1 MAIGMKMGT
10 TLTDKF
16 IVLLWF
22 VVIIFSYIWIQFKK
36 EIMKK
41 IILFT
46 FLLLNLNLFAQ
57 SKKEI
62 IQTLTTRIDS
72 LKLEI
77 TNRDIKFEKEQASS
91 NSNKE
96 LMLLNISKLENNIL
110 VLNAK
115 IDSTKKN
122 NEQLQENITQ
132 LKSKL
137 LVLNDSIVILKKEN
151 KLASNLSLS
160 SSDDFKIKIKAAFE
174 KIKNDEYTNNLFD
187 NFSVEQD
194 IIKDSFKEICDDG
207 CASVILTDKVLVMSY
222 RVNGAASMRTYIIDL
237 NTEKDIFSENN
248 SYVYVSGFDK
258 EKSVLKIE
266 TDGLDNIGRYFKS
279 GTYNL
284 KTKIFQ
290 LGKKEY

>member
-1 MAIGMKMGT
+1 MAFLF
-10 TLTDKF
+10 TLIPILINKKVYQPQQ
-16 IVLLWF
+16 INLLSCYGLEGLYF
-22 VVIIFSYIWIQFKK
+22 LRFELNLKK
-36 EIMKK
+36 EIVKK
-41 IILFT
+41 IVLFT

-115 IDSTKKN
+115 IDSAKKN
-122 NEQLQENITQ
+122 NEQLQESITQ

-151 KLASNLSLS
+151 KLA
-160 SSDDFKIKIKAAFE
+160 
-174 KIKNDEYTNNLFD
+174 
-187 NFSVEQD
+187 
-194 IIKDSFKEICDDG
+194 
-207 CASVILTDKVLVMSY
+207 
-222 RVNGAASMRTYIIDL
+222 
-237 NTEKDIFSENN
+237 
-248 SYVYVSGFDK
+248 
-258 EKSVLKIE
+258 
-266 TDGLDNIGRYFKS
+266 
-279 GTYNL
+279 
-284 KTKIFQ
+284 
-290 LGKKEY
+290 